1 MGDNLWRKSIGVVGM
16 MLLAFV
22 FVFSQAAWP
31 GQGQQPKEKANTP
44 QSAAAQPAV
53 EKQVPAAATAKPQT
67 AEVQGEASKKVVA
80 EQKPSGGSQEGI
92 KVHGHWTIEV
102 RNPDGAMVRHVEFE
116 NSVDPGYSYTESVA
130 GQPVTVQITGGAAYL
145 AALLSGKAAAPTWR
159 IVLGGPAG
167 LSSPFN
173 PTNAPCVDPVN
184 SVAQCVILPPPT
196 LGNVCA
202 SSAAAGVNCDLTV
215 SALGTSPALTAIQL
229 TGSVQAS
236 QNGQIATVE
245 TTISN
250 PCTNL
255 TAAQCAM
262 ANEFTVT
269 NGIELGGYSFTSST
283 NFTGAPISVSAG
295 QTIAVTVIISFS

>member
-102 RNPDGAMVRHVEFE
+102 RNPDGKVATQREFE
-116 NSVDPGYSYTESVA
+116 NSIFAGSNGGATLLSLLLGRQTLVGLWEIVLTPAGGGPPGIFLDEPLAATFRLKTVSQPQTFCGAINSCSAGDDLSVSGGGYASGVYTGGTLTLTGTATVQPGFTTIGQVVA
-130 GQPVTVQITGGAAYL
+130 GNLPCFGNAAILTVAGFAGGNLAPAACAAIGSVSSVNESSVFLNFTSRTLDGQNGDPQPV
-145 AALLSGKAAAPTWR
+145 
-159 IVLGGPAG
+159 
-167 LSSPFN
+167 
-173 PTNAPCVDPVN
+173 
-184 SVAQCVILPPPT
+184 
-196 LGNVCA
+196 
-202 SSAAAGVNCDLTV
+202 
-215 SALGTSPALTAIQL
+215 
-229 TGSVQAS
+229 
-236 QNGQIATVE
+236 
-245 TTISN
+245 
-250 PCTNL
+250 
-255 TAAQCAM
+255 
-262 ANEFTVT
+262 
-269 NGIELGGYSFTSST
+269 
-283 NFTGAPISVSAG
+283 SVSAG